1 MTKRIIHIVLPV
13 LLIAI
18 ASLFSTAVHAQGGVK
33 IGQNPTTINPNAV
46 VEIES
51 NNKGLLLPR
60 VALSSLTNPA
70 PLSAFVKGMVVF
82 NTASTDSILP
92 GLYFSEGTKWVKVNQ
107 VSAPSGGATGTT
119 SWNLS
124 GNGFTTPADFI
135 GTTDANP
142 LSIKT
147 DNTERIHINADG
159 SIGIGTALPTA
170 TLDVKG
176 DVVIRQLE
184 AGNRATDSLLV
195 ANPVNGRVKAISSA
209 NFVTGVQKKLE
220 VVATS
225 GQTIFTTP
233 VTITDLGKLMMYRN
247 GIQISFSWNSANSIL
262 AEVACAAGDEIRI
275 IQFL

>member
-1 MTKRIIHIVLPV
+1 MTKRILHIVLPV

-18 ASLFSTAVHAQGGVK
+18 SSLFSIAVQAQGGVK

-92 GLYFSEGTKWVKVNQ
+92 GLYYSEGTKWVKVNQ

-124 GNGFTTPADFI
+124 GNGFTTPADFL

-159 SIGIGTALPTA
+159 SIGIGTAIPTA

-176 DVVIRQLE
+176 DVVIRTLE

-195 ANPVNGRVKAISSA
+195 ANPANGRVKAISSA

-225 GQTIFTTP
+225 GQTVFTTP
-233 VTITDLGKLMMYRN
+233 VTITDLGKIMMYRN
-247 GIQISFSWNSANSIL
+247 GIQISFALNSANSII

>member
-1 MTKRIIHIVLPV
+1 MTKRILHIVLPV

-18 ASLFSTAVHAQGGVK
+18 SSLFSIAVQAQGGVK

-51 NNKGLLLPR
+51 TNKGLLLPR

-107 VSAPSGGATGTT
+107 ISAPSGGGTGTT

-124 GNGFTTPADFI
+124 GNGFTTPADFL
-135 GTTDANP
+135 GTTDSAD
-142 LSIKT
+142 LTIKT
-147 DNTERIHINADG
+147 NNTERIHINADG
-159 SIGIGTALPTA
+159 SIGIGTAIPTA

-176 DVVIRQLE
+176 DVVIRTLE

-195 ANPVNGRVKAISSA
+195 ANPANGRVKAISSS
-209 NFVTGVQKKLE
+209 NFVTGVQKRLE

-225 GQTIFTTP
+225 GQTVFVTP
-233 VTITDLGKLMMYRN
+233 VTITDLGKIMMYRN
-247 GIQISFSWNSANSIL
+247 GIQISFALNTANSII
-262 AEVACAAGDEIRI
+262 AEVACTAGDEIRI